1 MSLPK
6 STAEL
11 WEEVTGGMLMEGY
24 GMTETSPVALGNPA
38 SPDRRVGTL
47 GVPFPSTEARVVDPD
62 DHISVMAPGQPGEL
76 LLRGPQVFTGY
87 WERPKETATVVLE
100 DGWIRTG
107 DIVVMDDDGFFR
119 LIDRI
124 KELVITGGFNVY
136 PSEVEHA
143 LCQLPGIADA
153 AVVGL
158 PSPHG
163 GEDVVAAVVLER
175 GAVFDEDA
183 IRAACR
189 ERLTAYKVPR
199 RVFVV
204 ENLPV
209 SMIGKVLRRE
219 VRSRLVEQVS

>member
-1 MSLPK
+1 M
-6 STAEL
+6 
-11 WEEVTGGMLMEGY
+11 
-24 GMTETSPVALGNPA
+24 
-38 SPDRRVGTL
+38 
-47 GVPFPSTEARVVDPD
+47 
-62 DHISVMAPGQPGEL
+62 
-76 LLRGPQVFTGY
+76 
-87 WERPKETATVVLE
+87 VLE

-136 PSEVEHA
+136 PSEVEHV

-163 GEDVVAAVVLER
+163 GEDVVAAVVLEP

-183 IRAACR
+183 TRAACK
-189 ERLTAYKVPR
+189 ERLTAYKAPR
-199 RVFVV
+199 RIFVV
-204 ENLPV
+204 ENLPT
-209 SMIGKVLRRE
+209 SIIGKVLRRE